1 MNKKQW
7 KHKACIVK
15 DMSLIIE
22 SKVNQ
27 KWKNKICKLNKV
39 EERISI
45 LQLDPQAK
53 YKTKAKQRYESR
65 KIVLNQELGSKL
77 N

>member
-15 DMSLIIE
+15 DISLIIE
-22 SKVNQ
+22 SKMNQ
-27 KWKNKICKLNKV
+27 KWKNKICKLDKAK
-39 EERISI
+39 ERISI
-45 LQLDPQAK
+45 LQLDPRAK
-53 YKTKAKQRYESR
+53 HKMKTKQRYESR